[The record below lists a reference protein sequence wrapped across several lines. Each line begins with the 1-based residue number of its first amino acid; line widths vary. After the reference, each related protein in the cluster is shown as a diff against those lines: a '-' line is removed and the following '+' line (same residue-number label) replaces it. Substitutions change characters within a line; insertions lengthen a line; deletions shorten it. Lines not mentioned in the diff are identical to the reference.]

1 MKSDRLL
8 QKLKTLIPIKTR
20 RAPGAKHGT
29 WERSMPSRHGIT
41 GQNNGEIRGKSNV
54 ICNRSHPSKSIH
66 LNQSIDA
73 LCICIHPGHANA
85 PCMQVVSGQCP
96 AMSCTP
102 HKPKTNH
109 KTPIGCQRKHLVF
122 PNRHDV
128 TCHD

>member
-54 ICNRSHPSKSIH
+54 ICNRSHPSAS
-66 LNQSIDA
+66 QSITS
-73 LCICIHPGHANA
+73 IMHAFA
-85 PCMQVVSGQCP
+85 CLLTMQ
-96 AMSCTP
+96 MHHTCT
-102 HKPKTNH
+102 
-109 KTPIGCQRKHLVF
+109 
-122 PNRHDV
+122 
-128 TCHD
+128 